1 MYLADRGA
9 AEINGENPGSG
20 GDAGRGV
27 GQLFLGPDDS
37 QYFQTWGSNKKSV
50 ALDLKTPAGQAGFRE
65 LARGAEAVINNL
77 RGDQPEKLGLD
88 YASLS
93 GLNPAIVCLH
103 ISAYGR
109 DNERKS
115 WPGYDYLMQA
125 EAGLMSMTGDPE
137 GPPSRM
143 GLSMIDFMTGM
154 TGIVSLLG
162 CVMRARARGK
172 GCDGATCL
180 FHVAPPPTSG
190 RAASRERGF
199 LCGFVAG

>member
-1 MYLADRGA
+1 MNYSD
-9 AEINGENPGSG
+9 SG
-20 GDAGRGV
+20 VYHKTHG
-27 GQLFLGPDDS
+27 GPDRRP
-37 QYFQTWGSNKKSV
+37 
-50 ALDLKTPAGQAGFRE
+50 PAGQAGFRG
-65 LARGAEAVINNL
+65 LARTADAVIHYL
-77 RGDQPEKLGLD
+77 RGDQPWKLGLD

-93 GLNPAIVCLH
+93 CLNPAIVCLH